1 MDAIEQNDKD
11 ADNDNAKAAKAK
23 AGDMAMRALG
33 VVVLVA
39 AMGAAAVGGAML
51 AVGQERLA
59 AYAAGFFAKEETSEE
74 TAADGQAHIPLP
86 ETIYTLGG
94 RGREQYLMATIT
106 LRADPRHENAVRERL
121 PELQT
126 VLHAFMR
133 ELTVDE
139 LTGATG
145 LYQLRKACLH
155 RARKVMGDEAIH
167 DVFITEI
174 MVQ

>member
-1 MDAIEQNDKD
+1 MDAIEQKDKD
-11 ADNDNAKAAKAK
+11 ADNDNAKAPKARG
-23 AGDMAMRALG
+23 GDMVMRALG
-33 VVVLVA
+33 VVVLIA
-39 AMGAAAVGGAML
+39 AMGAAAVGGAIL
-51 AVGQERLA
+51 AVGQERLVAFA
-59 AYAAGFFAKEETSEE
+59 ASFLAEEKTYEETDSE
-74 TAADGQAHIPLP
+74 GRAHIPLP

-94 RGREQYLMATIT
+94 RGGEQYLMATIT
-106 LRADPRHENAVRERL
+106 LRADPRHENTVRERL

-145 LYQLRKACLH
+145 LYRLRKACLH
-155 RARKVMGDEAIH
+155 RARKVMGDEAVQ